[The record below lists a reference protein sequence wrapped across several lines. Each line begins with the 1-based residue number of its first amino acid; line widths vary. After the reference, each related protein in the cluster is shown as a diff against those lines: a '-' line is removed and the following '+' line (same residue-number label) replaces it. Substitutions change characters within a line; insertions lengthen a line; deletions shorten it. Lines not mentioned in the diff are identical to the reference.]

1 MPRPASRISKPWSAP
16 SRCRKSSSCRPTFIR
31 KSVEL
36 AVEQAKEL
44 QTVTTKAA
52 EDVSKPLKAVFEKA
66 VKELK
71 VA

>member
-1 MPRPASRISKPWSAP
+1 M
-16 SRCRKSSSCRPTFIR
+16 R
-31 KSVEL
+31 KSVET

-44 QTVTTKAA
+44 QAVTTKAA
-52 EDVSKPLKAVFEKA
+52 EDVSKPMKAVFEKA